1 MTMKVQYYP
10 YSIYLKLE
18 GNETFIVEDP
28 PLLSNSYPLSFLAA
42 YQMHPQTY

>member
-18 GNETFIVEDP
+18 GNGTFIIEDP
-28 PLLSNSYPLSFLAA
+28 PLLSDLYPLSFLPA
-42 YQMHPQTY
+42 YQTHP